1 MGRFEAQ
8 LIEATGTAG
17 NLSGLALKG
26 TAEPAVMVA
35 TGWSLPVVLTG
46 SEFLSACARGT
57 ADCAVKVSSDGEP
70 SLLGT
75 EAGADAGSVA
85 VV

>member
-17 NLSGLALKG
+17 NFSELALNG
-26 TAEPAVMVA
+26 TACPAVMVT

-46 SEFLSACARGT
+46 SEFLSACAGGT
-57 ADCAVKVSSDGEP
+57 AEDAVKVS
-70 SLLGT
+70 
-75 EAGADAGSVA
+75 DAGTPPFLGA
-85 VV
+85 EA